1 MIFLKLTIQIKK
13 AMFNYTRF
21 DFINQTKKSKVL
33 KIFLNV
39 IIIISILIV
48 LLLNINTKDD
58 VKIISTNSRRIINTL
73 NNYTETMSDFMVS
86 NLDEANKDN
95 RNDELNELKNI
106 RLSIDYF
113 KEIKEAEL
121 KEQKE
126 KKDIQMKQ
134 EKLKLQQEEN
144 EKKERKK
151 EKAMQLI
158 KSYIPN
164 YDNLI
169 NLKSSHLE
177 ANGYSND
184 FNCLKRI
191 IKINNEKLFNNLIN
205 IDYEKSEVSFNYLDK
220 NEDYYKNT
228 DNIIKT
234 HLYSDYDENNNYY
247 DYSHYIYRNYKE
259 NIIKNP
265 IYEIIKNNLEIN
277 YTYTEPNLTEEYNNK
292 SKYFQKSLNEFTD
305 TLNDYKSFQYPYT
318 KDKYYENYY
327 NDTYY
332 LYYKY
337 IYNGKDNQG
346 NIVNS
351 DYRYVEFL
359 IENKII
365 INNSNPDQIY
375 NKHPYKFMCNI
386 PSRTMNNKPTINNY
400 YSFGK
405 SYFSNSC
412 SGGYP
417 SSCNTM
423 SNRMKDYNG
432 EYNIEKILNSIYDIN
447 YYNDPYFKNNYIIL
461 RDYYDYYHSYSSN
474 INYELDRTK
483 GTRMINHNLTNNI
496 PEYFNKY
503 LDRLIIENHYFIEKV
518 FIDFPII
525 SIYDEYD
532 YIKLLISGMADIY
545 NLPIIPPIKFI

>member
-1 MIFLKLTIQIKK
+1 V
-13 AMFNYTRF
+13 N
-21 DFINQTKKSKVL
+21 KSKVL
-33 KIFLNV
+33 KIILNV

-48 LLLNINTKDD
+48 LFLNINTKDD

-86 NLDEANKDN
+86 NLEETIKDN

-113 KEIKEAEL
+113 KQNKEIEK
-121 KEQKE
+121 KEQ
-126 KKDIQMKQ
+126 KDIQMKQ
-134 EKLKLQQEEN
+134 EKLKLQEEEK
-144 EKKERKK
+144 EKKEMKK

-191 IKINNEKLFNNLIN
+191 IRINNEELFNNLIN
-205 IDYEKSEVSFNYLDK
+205 IDYDKSEVSFNYLDK
-220 NEDYYKNT
+220 NEDYYKNR

-234 HLYSDYDENNNYY
+234 HLYSDYDENNNDY

-265 IYEIIKNNLEIN
+265 IYQIIKNNLEID

-292 SKYFQKSLNEFTD
+292 SRYFQQSLNEFSNR
-305 TLNDYKSFQYPYT
+305 LNDYRWLEYYHS
-318 KDKYYENYY
+318 KDKYYENYK

-337 IYNGKDNQG
+337 KADSKDNQG
-346 NIVNS
+346 NIVNIH
-351 DYRYVEFL
+351 YRYVEFL
-359 IENKII
+359 VENKII
-365 INNSNPDQIY
+365 INNSNPDKIY

-386 PSRTMNNKPTINNY
+386 PSRTLNNKPTLNNY

-405 SYFSNSC
+405 SY
-412 SGGYP
+412 YE
-417 SSCNTM
+417 NTC
-423 SNRMKDYNG
+423 YNG
-432 EYNIEKILNSIYDIN
+432 EYNIEKILNSVYDIN
-447 YYNDPYFKNNYIIL
+447 YYNHPYYKNNYITIQ
-461 RDYYDYYHSYSSN
+461 DYYDYYHSYSSN
-474 INYELDRTK
+474 INYELDKTK

-503 LDRLIIENHYFIEKV
+503 IDMLVIENNYFIEKV
-518 FIDFPII
+518 FIDFPMI
-525 SIYDEYD
+525 SIYDEYE
-532 YIKLLISGMADIY
+532 YIKLLISEMADIY
-545 NLPIIPPIKFI
+545 NIPIIPPIKFI

>member
-1 MIFLKLTIQIKK
+1 
-13 AMFNYTRF
+13 
-21 DFINQTKKSKVL
+21 
-33 KIFLNV
+33 
-39 IIIISILIV
+39 
-48 LLLNINTKDD
+48 
-58 VKIISTNSRRIINTL
+58 
-73 NNYTETMSDFMVS
+73 MSDFMVS
-86 NLDEANKDN
+86 NLEETIKDN

-113 KEIKEAEL
+113 KQNKEIEK
-121 KEQKE
+121 KEQ
-126 KKDIQMKQ
+126 KDIQMKQ
-134 EKLKLQQEEN
+134 EKLKLQEEEK
-144 EKKERKK
+144 EKKEMKK

-191 IKINNEKLFNNLIN
+191 IRINNEELFNNLIN
-205 IDYEKSEVSFNYLDK
+205 IDYDKSEVSFNYLDK
-220 NEDYYKNT
+220 NEDYYKNR

-265 IYEIIKNNLEIN
+265 IYEIIKNNLEID

-292 SKYFQKSLNEFTD
+292 SKYFQQSLNEFSFKP
-305 TLNDYKSFQYPYT
+305 DYRNW
-318 KDKYYENYY
+318 DKYYENYE

-337 IYNGKDNQG
+337 KYDLNKDYQG
-346 NIVNS
+346 NTVDIN
-351 DYRYVEFL
+351 YRYVEFL
-359 IENKII
+359 VENKII
-365 INNSNPDQIY
+365 INNSNPDEIY

-386 PSRTMNNKPTINNY
+386 PSRTLNNKPTLNNY

-405 SYFSNSC
+405 SYFSNTCPTNS
-412 SGGYP
+412 GYP
-417 SSCNTM
+417 SGCNTP
-423 SNRMKDYNG
+423 SNQIKDYNG
-432 EYNIEKILNSIYDIN
+432 EYNIEKILNSVYDIN
-447 YYNDPYFKNNYIIL
+447 YYNDPYYKNNEIRSL
-461 RDYYDYYHSYSSN
+461 DYYGYYHSYSSN
-474 INYELDRTK
+474 INYELDKTK

-503 LDRLIIENHYFIEKV
+503 MDWLFIENNYFIEKV
-518 FIDFPII
+518 FIDFPMI
-525 SIYDEYD
+525 SIYDEYE

-545 NLPIIPPIKFI
+545 NIPIIPPIKFI

>member
-1 MIFLKLTIQIKK
+1 
-13 AMFNYTRF
+13 MFNYAQF
-21 DFINQTKKSKVL
+21 DFTSQVNKSKVL
-33 KIFLNV
+33 KIILNV

-48 LLLNINTKDD
+48 LFLNINTKDD

-86 NLDEANKDN
+86 NLEETIKDN

-113 KEIKEAEL
+113 KQNKEIEK
-121 KEQKE
+121 KEQ
-126 KKDIQMKQ
+126 KDIQMKQ
-134 EKLKLQQEEN
+134 EKLKLQEEEK
-144 EKKERKK
+144 EKKEMKK

-158 KSYIPN
+158 KTYIPN

-191 IKINNEKLFNNLIN
+191 IRINNEELFNNLIN
-205 IDYEKSEVSFNYLDK
+205 IDYDKSEVSFNYLDK
-220 NEDYYKNT
+220 NEDYYKNR

-247 DYSHYIYRNYKE
+247 DYSHYIYRNYGE

-265 IYEIIKNNLEIN
+265 IYQIIKNNLEID

-292 SKYFQKSLNEFTD
+292 SRYFQQSLNEFSNR
-305 TLNDYKSFQYPYT
+305 LNDYRWLEYYHS
-318 KDKYYENYY
+318 KDKYYENYK

-337 IYNGKDNQG
+337 KADSKDNQG
-346 NIVNS
+346 NIVNIH
-351 DYRYVEFL
+351 YRYVEFL
-359 IENKII
+359 VENKII
-365 INNSNPDQIY
+365 INNSNPDEIY

-386 PSRTMNNKPTINNY
+386 PSRTLNNKPTLNNY

-405 SYFSNSC
+405 SYYENTCYNGYSNN
-412 SGGYP
+412 
-417 SSCNTM
+417 CNTP
-423 SNRMKDYNG
+423 SNQMKDYYG
-432 EYNIEKILNSIYDIN
+432 EYNIEKILNSVYDIN
-447 YYNDPYFKNNYIIL
+447 YYNYPYYKNNYITI

-474 INYELDRTK
+474 INYELDKTK

-503 LDRLIIENHYFIEKV
+503 IDMLVIENNYFIEKV
-518 FIDFPII
+518 FIDFPMI

-545 NLPIIPPIKFI
+545 NIPIIPPIKFI

>member
-1 MIFLKLTIQIKK
+1 MDFENLNIKK
-13 AMFNYTRF
+13 AMFNYTQF
-21 DFINQTKKSKVL
+21 DFTTQVNKSKVL
-33 KIFLNV
+33 KIILNA

-48 LLLNINTKDD
+48 LFLNINTKDD

-86 NLDEANKDN
+86 NLEETIKDN

-113 KEIKEAEL
+113 KQNKEIEK
-121 KEQKE
+121 KEQ
-126 KKDIQMKQ
+126 KDIQMKQ
-134 EKLKLQQEEN
+134 EKLKLQEEEK
-144 EKKERKK
+144 EKKEMKK

-191 IKINNEKLFNNLIN
+191 IRINNEELFNNLIN
-205 IDYEKSEVSFNYLDK
+205 IDYDKSEVSFNYLDK
-220 NEDYYKNT
+220 NEDYYKNR

-265 IYEIIKNNLEIN
+265 IYEIIKNNLEID

-292 SKYFQKSLNEFTD
+292 SKYFQQSLNEFSSIFN
-305 TLNDYKSFQYPYT
+305 NDKNIYNYSIYKYNYT
-318 KDKYYENYY
+318 YYKYYEKTE
-327 NDTYY
+327 NDVNY

-337 IYNGKDNQG
+337 SNIGIFDNSYYNY
-346 NIVNS
+346 
-351 DYRYVEFL
+351 DYF
-359 IENKII
+359 IEYLFDNKII
-365 INNSNPDQIY
+365 INNPNPINIY

-386 PSRTMNNKPTINNY
+386 PSKTINNSPSIKRTYLYGKSSLLYYCY
-400 YSFGK
+400 YSYDCDK
-405 SYFSNSC
+405 Y
-412 SGGYP
+412 GGYGINKNN
-417 SSCNTM
+417 S
-423 SNRMKDYNG
+423 
-432 EYNIEKILNSIYDIN
+432 EEILNYIYDIDY
-447 YYNDPYFKNNYIIL
+447 YYNNNIIKVINPGYN
-461 RDYYDYYHSYSSN
+461 RFEYYYSSKYF
-474 INYELDRTK
+474 YELDKNK
-483 GTRMINHNLTNNI
+483 GTRMVKHNLTNNL
-496 PEYFNKY
+496 PEYILNNRFS
-503 LDRLIIENHYFIEKV
+503 IQIENNYFIEKV
-518 FIDFPII
+518 FIDFPMI

-545 NLPIIPPIKFI
+545 NIPIIPPIKFI

>member
-1 MIFLKLTIQIKK
+1 
-13 AMFNYTRF
+13 MFNYAQF
-21 DFINQTKKSKVL
+21 DFTSQVNKSKVL
-33 KIFLNV
+33 KIILNV

-48 LLLNINTKDD
+48 LFLNINTKDD

-86 NLDEANKDN
+86 NLEETIKDN

-113 KEIKEAEL
+113 KQNKEIEK
-121 KEQKE
+121 KEQ
-126 KKDIQMKQ
+126 KDIQMKQ
-134 EKLKLQQEEN
+134 EKLKLQEEEK
-144 EKKERKK
+144 EKKEMKK
-151 EKAMQLI
+151 KKAMQLI

-184 FNCLKRI
+184 FNCLKKI
-191 IKINNEKLFNNLIN
+191 IRINNEELFNNLIN
-205 IDYEKSEVSFNYLDK
+205 IDYDKSEVSFNYLDK
-220 NEDYYKNT
+220 NEDYYKNR

-247 DYSHYIYRNYKE
+247 DYSHYIYRNYGE

-265 IYEIIKNNLEIN
+265 IYQIIKNNLEID

-292 SKYFQKSLNEFTD
+292 SRYFQQSLNEFSNR
-305 TLNDYKSFQYPYT
+305 LNNYRNW
-318 KDKYYENYY
+318 DKYYENYE

-337 IYNGKDNQG
+337 KYDHKDYQG
-346 NIVNS
+346 NTFDIN
-351 DYRYVEFL
+351 YRYVEFL
-359 IENKII
+359 VENKII
-365 INNSNPDQIY
+365 INNSNPDEIY

-400 YSFGK
+400 YLFDR
-405 SYFSNSC
+405 SYYGNWCSC
-412 SGGYP
+412 GNQYCC
-417 SSCNTM
+417 SSYLNK
-423 SNRMKDYNG
+423 N
-432 EYNIEKILNSIYDIN
+432 NIEEILNYVYDIN
-447 YYNDPYFKNNYIIL
+447 YYYYNDPYYKNKDIGLFDNYG
-461 RDYYDYYHSYSSN
+461 YYHFYSSN
-474 INYELDRTK
+474 INYELDKTK

-503 LDRLIIENHYFIEKV
+503 IDILIIENNYFIEKV
-518 FIDFPII
+518 FIDFPMI

-545 NLPIIPPIKFI
+545 NIPIIPPIKFI

>member
-1 MIFLKLTIQIKK
+1 
-13 AMFNYTRF
+13 MFNYAQF
-21 DFINQTKKSKVL
+21 DFTSQVNKSKVL
-33 KIFLNV
+33 KIILNV

-86 NLDEANKDN
+86 NLEETIKDN

-113 KEIKEAEL
+113 KQNKEMEK
-121 KEQKE
+121 KEQ
-126 KKDIQMKQ
+126 KDIQMKQ
-134 EKLKLQQEEN
+134 EKLKLQEEEK
-144 EKKERKK
+144 EKKEMKK

-191 IKINNEKLFNNLIN
+191 IRINNEELFNNLIN
-205 IDYEKSEVSFNYLDK
+205 IDYDKSEVSFNYLDK
-220 NEDYYKNT
+220 NEDYYKNR

-265 IYEIIKNNLEIN
+265 IYQIIKNNLEID

-292 SKYFQKSLNEFTD
+292 SRYFQQSLNEFSSIFN
-305 TLNDYKSFQYPYT
+305 NDKNIYNYSIYKYNYT
-318 KDKYYENYY
+318 YYKYYEKSE
-327 NDTYY
+327 NDVNY
-332 LYYKY
+332 LYYKFSNE
-337 IYNGKDNQG
+337 YNIP
-346 NIVNS
+346 NINTYTYDRFS
-351 DYRYVEFL
+351 EYLFD
-359 IENKII
+359 NKII
-365 INNSNPDQIY
+365 INNSNPINIY

-386 PSRTMNNKPTINNY
+386 PSRTINNSPSIRSS
-400 YSFGK
+400 YSYDK
-405 SYFSNSC
+405 SYFSDF
-412 SGGYP
+412 
-417 SSCNTM
+417 CN
-423 SNRMKDYNG
+423 NDLYYCKKDG
-432 EYNIEKILNSIYDIN
+432 YNIDKNNIEEILNIYDYTYYKYIN
-447 YYNDPYFKNNYIIL
+447 TVISFDNTYFQGYRYHYYAGCHS
-461 RDYYDYYHSYSSN
+461 YDYRCSK
-474 INYELDRTK
+474 INNELDKNK
-483 GTRMINHNLTNNI
+483 GTRMIKHNITNNLG
-496 PEYFNKY
+496 EYTSFD
-503 LDRLIIENHYFIEKV
+503 LLVIENNYFIEKV
-518 FIDFPII
+518 FIDFPMI
-525 SIYDEYD
+525 SIYDEYE
-532 YIKLLISGMADIY
+532 YIKLLISEMADIY
-545 NLPIIPPIKFI
+545 NIPIIPPIKFI